1 MLLSVCTVRPVFVEQ
16 SANNSSVTRSVLV
29 ESYMKRLLRTLPVV
43 ALILTCDVVHGQA
56 PITKLPT
63 IDQLMTPEQ
72 FAASGLQKLTPAE
85 RQALN
90 AWLQTYTRTVAQ
102 LVSSNQTPVA
112 PVATQAS
119 GSAIE
124 SRIDGEFNG
133 WDGETIFKLQN
144 GQIWQQSSYAYMY
157 HYAFAPKLVIF
168 RSGPLYKMQVEGV
181 SGSIYVRR
189 LK

>member
-1 MLLSVCTVRPVFVEQ
+1 MERLRRIFPVLALL
-16 SANNSSVTRSVLV
+16 
-29 ESYMKRLLRTLPVV
+29 
-43 ALILTCDVVHGQA
+43 LTCGIVQGQA
-56 PITKLPT
+56 PTTSLPT

-90 AWLQTYTRTVAQ
+90 TWLQTYTRTVAQ
-102 LVSSNQTPVA
+102 LVASNQTPVA
-112 PVATQAS
+112 PAATQAS
-119 GSAIE
+119 ASAIE

-157 HYAFAPKLVIF
+157 HYAYAPKLVIF